1 MATRPP
7 RLHLVH
13 FSVDAADEDRERADD
28 ERAER
33 AKERMGPR
41 ACCALLWCDEATARD
56 PPSGCVPVDPVA
68 GLASAG
74 PGYRGVRGA
83 EAVAA
88 LVGACASAAH
98 VVPDSTQRSK
108 PDEELRIIT
117 PNASSSSSEPLAVSS
132 SAMALCVRVAA
143 ALGGDDDGWRPTRVC
158 ELGSGTGAAGL
169 LVARMLTSRSNTK
182 SRPLVLLTD
191 RDTAALEVIGRNV
204 ELNARGWARC
214 VPQRLQWDR
223 RDERSRALRRAAN
236 DHRTR
241 RSDESIIDGTR
252 SSPNIT
258 LPPPA
263 PFDLVLASDVLRGS
277 RVHDVRHLLDTATE
291 LLSGAR
297 RGARLVLSH
306 PVVDESDVLDD
317 ANKSVQTELTHRDFV
332 DDDDDFVDG
341 EYGDVGT
348 DDGDDPA
355 LGAFVAAARARGFA
369 VREYLETENQ
379 SRLLPRAESQR
390 LKPKAERVRTFDV
403 YLPGACPGSHL
414 AGYVDAA
421 ARRAVELAREED
433 RKLRDLMR
441 ERYARGWTPPPSPP
455 VPTME
460 PPAVS
465 SSSSMF
471 GTEAAARGRDG
482 GGDGTRA
489 GSKQSSPGKRKKG
502 GFCVVS

>member
-1 MATRPP
+1 MATHPP

-13 FSVDAADEDRERADD
+13 FSVDAADENRDDDDDD
-28 ERAER
+28 ERTTER
-33 AKERMGPR
+33 KVPHA
-41 ACCALLWCDEATARD
+41 CALLWCDEATAQD

-108 PDEELRIIT
+108 PDEELRIA
-117 PNASSSSSEPLAVSS
+117 PNTSSSSSSSEPLAVSP

-143 ALGGDDDGWRPTRVC
+143 ALGDDDGWRPTRVC

-169 LVARMLTSRSNTK
+169 LVARMLTSKRNAKT
-182 SRPLVLLTD
+182 RPLVLLTD
-191 RDTAALEVIGRNV
+191 RDTAALEVIASNV
-204 ELNARGWARC
+204 RLNARGWARC

-223 RDERSRALRRAAN
+223 RDERSRATRRAA
-236 DHRTR
+236 D
-241 RSDESIIDGTR
+241 DDR
-252 SSPNIT
+252 SSSADDDRS
-258 LPPPA
+258 LSGVFLPA

-277 RVHDVRHLLDTATE
+277 RVDDARHLLDTATE

-306 PVVDESDVLDD
+306 PVSDAVSF
-317 ANKSVQTELTHRDFV
+317 AAKSSARGVKSELTHLDFV

-341 EYGDVGT
+341 EHGDVGA
-348 DDGDDPA
+348 DEGDDDA
-355 LGAFVAAARARGFA
+355 LDAFVAAARARGFA
-369 VREYLETENQ
+369 VREHPETKTK
-379 SRLLPRAESQR
+379 SQ
-390 LKPKAERVRTFDV
+390 KPKPKKNQKPRVRTFDV
-403 YLPGACPGSHL
+403 YLPGACPGAHL
-414 AGYVDAA
+414 AGYVDVA
-421 ARRAVELAREED
+421 ARRAVELEREED
-433 RKLRDLMR
+433 RGLRDLMR

-455 VPTME
+455 VPRME
-460 PPAVS
+460 PPARS
-465 SSSSMF
+465 SSSSI
-471 GTEAAARGRDG
+471 GTEEAARGRDG
-482 GGDGTRA
+482 DGGGGGR
-489 GSKQSSPGKRKKG
+489 KIQSSPGKRKKG

>member
-1 MATRPP
+1 MATPPP

-13 FSVDAADEDRERADD
+13 FSVDAADEDRVDDD
-28 ERAER
+28 ERTTER
-33 AKERMGPR
+33 KGPHTQ
-41 ACCALLWCDEATARD
+41 CALLWCDEATARD

-68 GLASAG
+68 GLASLG

-98 VVPDSTQRSK
+98 VVPDATQRSK

-117 PNASSSSSEPLAVSS
+117 PSPSSSSSEPLAVSP

-143 ALGGDDDGWRPTRVC
+143 ALGDDDGWRPTRVC

-169 LVARMLTSRSNTK
+169 LVARMLTSTRGARELGA
-182 SRPLVLLTD
+182 RPLVLLTD
-191 RDTAALEVIGRNV
+191 RDTAALEVIASNV
-204 ELNARGWARC
+204 RLNARGWARC

-223 RDERSRALRRAAN
+223 RDERSRATRRAA
-236 DHRTR
+236 DDDRIPLHDQTH
-241 RSDESIIDGTR
+241 SEHDQMSGV
-252 SSPNIT
+252 
-258 LPPPA
+258 PPLA

-277 RVHDVRHLLDTATE
+277 RRDDVRHLLDTATE

-306 PVVDESDVLDD
+306 PVTDSPSSARVT
-317 ANKSVQTELTHRDFV
+317 KTELTHLDFV
-332 DDDDDFVDG
+332 DGDDDFVDG
-341 EYGDVGT
+341 EYGDVGADGGH
-348 DDGDDPA
+348 DDA
-355 LGAFVAAARARGFA
+355 LDAFVAAARARGFA
-369 VREYLETENQ
+369 VREWFPETET
-379 SRLLPRAESQR
+379 ESQ
-390 LKPKAERVRTFDV
+390 KPKPKPFLAKNQKPKRVRTFDV
-403 YLPGACPGSHL
+403 YLPGACPGAHL
-414 AGYVDAA
+414 AGYVDVV
-421 ARRAVELAREED
+421 ARRAVDMRREED
-433 RKLRDLMR
+433 RGLRALMR

-460 PPAVS
+460 PPARS
-465 SSSSMF
+465 SSSI
-471 GTEAAARGRDG
+471 GAEAAALGRDG
-482 GGDGTRA
+482 NGDGGKMSA

>member
-1 MATRPP
+1 MATPPP

-13 FSVDAADEDRERADD
+13 FSVDAADEDRVDDD
-28 ERAER
+28 ERTTER
-33 AKERMGPR
+33 KGPHTQ
-41 ACCALLWCDEATARD
+41 CALLWCDEATARD

-68 GLASAG
+68 GLASLG

-98 VVPDSTQRSK
+98 VVPDATQRSK

-117 PNASSSSSEPLAVSS
+117 PSPSSSSSEPLAVSP

-143 ALGGDDDGWRPTRVC
+143 ALGDDDGWRPTRVC

-169 LVARMLTSRSNTK
+169 LVARMLTSTRGARELGA
-182 SRPLVLLTD
+182 RPLVLLTD
-191 RDTAALEVIGRNV
+191 RDTAALEVIASNV
-204 ELNARGWARC
+204 RLNARGWARC

-277 RVHDVRHLLDTATE
+277 RRDDVRHLLDTATE

-317 ANKSVQTELTHRDFV
+317 ANKSVRAELTHRDFV

-369 VREYLETENQ
+369 VREYLKTETK

-465 SSSSMF
+465 SSSMI

>member
-1 MATRPP
+1 MATPPP

-13 FSVDAADEDRERADD
+13 FSVDAADEDRVDDD
-28 ERAER
+28 ERTTER
-33 AKERMGPR
+33 KGPHTQ
-41 ACCALLWCDEATARD
+41 CALLWCDEATARD

-68 GLASAG
+68 GLASLG

-98 VVPDSTQRSK
+98 VVPDATQRSK

-117 PNASSSSSEPLAVSS
+117 PSPSSSSSEPLAVSP

-143 ALGGDDDGWRPTRVC
+143 ALGDDDGWRPTRVC

-169 LVARMLTSRSNTK
+169 LVARMLTSTRGARELGA
-182 SRPLVLLTD
+182 RPLVLLTD
-191 RDTAALEVIGRNV
+191 RDTAALEVIASNV
-204 ELNARGWARC
+204 RLNARGWARC

-223 RDERSRALRRAAN
+223 RDERSRVTRRAA
-236 DHRTR
+236 DDDRIH
-241 RSDESIIDGTR
+241 DVGESPPGE
-252 SSPNIT
+252 SPQSGV
-258 LPPPA
+258 PPPA

-277 RVHDVRHLLDTATE
+277 RRDDVRHLLDTATE

-306 PVVDESDVLDD
+306 PVTDSPSSARVT
-317 ANKSVQTELTHRDFV
+317 KTELTHLDFV
-332 DDDDDFVDG
+332 DGDDDFVDG
-341 EYGDVGT
+341 EYGDVGADGGH
-348 DDGDDPA
+348 DDA
-355 LGAFVAAARARGFA
+355 LDAFVAAARARGFA
-369 VREYLETENQ
+369 VREWFPETET
-379 SRLLPRAESQR
+379 ESQ
-390 LKPKAERVRTFDV
+390 KPKPKPFLAKNQKPKRVRTFDV
-403 YLPGACPGSHL
+403 YLPGACPGAHL
-414 AGYVDAA
+414 AGYVDVV
-421 ARRAVELAREED
+421 ARRAVDMRREED
-433 RKLRDLMR
+433 RGLRALMR

-460 PPAVS
+460 PPARS
-465 SSSSMF
+465 SSSI
-471 GTEAAARGRDG
+471 GAEAAALGRDG
-482 GGDGTRA
+482 NGDGGKMSA

>member
-1 MATRPP
+1 MSHHT
-7 RLHLVH
+7 
-13 FSVDAADEDRERADD
+13 
-28 ERAER
+28 
-33 AKERMGPR
+33 
-41 ACCALLWCDEATARD
+41 
-56 PPSGCVPVDPVA
+56 SG
-68 GLASAG
+68 
-74 PGYRGVRGA
+74 
-83 EAVAA
+83 
-88 LVGACASAAH
+88 
-98 VVPDSTQRSK
+98 
-108 PDEELRIIT
+108 
-117 PNASSSSSEPLAVSS
+117 
-132 SAMALCVRVAA
+132 
-143 ALGGDDDGWRPTRVC
+143 
-158 ELGSGTGAAGL
+158 
-169 LVARMLTSRSNTK
+169 
-182 SRPLVLLTD
+182 
-191 RDTAALEVIGRNV
+191 
-204 ELNARGWARC
+204 
-214 VPQRLQWDR
+214 
-223 RDERSRALRRAAN
+223 
-236 DHRTR
+236 
-241 RSDESIIDGTR
+241 
-252 SSPNIT
+252 

-306 PVVDESDVLDD
+306 PVVDESDVCDD

-369 VREYLETENQ
+369 VREYLETETKSQ
-379 SRLLPRAESQR
+379 KPRAESQR

-465 SSSSMF
+465 SSSSMI
-471 GTEAAARGRDG
+471 GTEAAARREGRGRGRDARRVE
-482 GGDGTRA
+482 T
-489 GSKQSSPGKRKKG
+489 
-502 GFCVVS
+502 VVAR

>member
-41 ACCALLWCDEATARD
+41 
-56 PPSGCVPVDPVA
+56 
-68 GLASAG
+68 
-74 PGYRGVRGA
+74 
-83 EAVAA
+83 
-88 LVGACASAAH
+88 
-98 VVPDSTQRSK
+98 
-108 PDEELRIIT
+108 
-117 PNASSSSSEPLAVSS
+117 AVSS

-306 PVVDESDVLDD
+306 PVSDESASFAASPSSARVT
-317 ANKSVQTELTHRDFV
+317 KTELTHLDFV

-341 EYGDVGT
+341 EYGDVGADEGH
-348 DDGDDPA
+348 DDA
-355 LGAFVAAARARGFA
+355 LDAFVAAARARGFA
-369 VREYLETENQ
+369 VREWFPETET
-379 SRLLPRAESQR
+379 ESQ
-390 LKPKAERVRTFDV
+390 KPKPKPFLAKNQKPKRVRKFDV
-403 YLPGACPGSHL
+403 YLPGACPGAHL
-414 AGYVDAA
+414 AGYVDVA
-421 ARRAVELAREED
+421 ARRAVDMRREED
-433 RKLRDLMR
+433 RELRALMR

-460 PPAVS
+460 PPARS
-465 SSSSMF
+465 SIASI
-471 GTEAAARGRDG
+471 GTEAAALGRDG
-482 GGDGTRA
+482 DGDGGKMSA